1 MSQLL
6 ISVTSVEE
14 AKLAL
19 IHGADI
25 IDLKDPASGALG
37 ALSLPIIQAILTLVD
52 VKKPVSATI
61 GDLAMQTGLII
72 PAVEALVAL
81 KVDFIKIGFLP
92 NDDYH
97 AVLKGLQPIAA
108 SGIKLIAV
116 QFAEHQYDSN
126 LMTTLKISG
135 FIGVM
140 LDTSK
145 KNGLSL
151 FDHYSHKQCEN
162 FAQQARKNGLSFGL
176 AGSLKLEH
184 IAQAKL
190 YKPNYIGF
198 RGGVCL
204 NSQRQLRLDL
214 NKLAA
219 VRMAL

>member
-37 ALSLPIIQAILTLVD
+37 ALPLPIIQAVLALVD
-52 VKKPVSATI
+52 GKKPVSATI
-61 GDLAMQTGLII
+61 GDLAMEPGLII
-72 PAVEALVAL
+72 PAVNALAAH
-81 KVDFIKIGFLP
+81 KVDFIKIGFFP
-92 NDDYH
+92 NDDYQ
-97 AVLKGLQPIAA
+97 AVLKNLQPIAV
-108 SGIKLIAV
+108 SGVNLIAV
-116 QFAEHQYDSN
+116 LFAEYQYVAD
-126 LMTTLKISG
+126 LMAVLKRCG

-140 LDTSK
+140 LDTAQ

-151 FDHYSHKQCEN
+151 FDNYTDKQCTD
-162 FAQQARKNGLSFGL
+162 FAQQARRYDLSFGL

-190 YKPNYIGF
+190 LKPNYIGF
-198 RGGVCL
+198 RGGVCV
-204 NSQRQLRLDL
+204 NSQRQFGLDIQ
-214 NKLAA
+214 KLTA

>member
-1 MSQLL
+1 MSELL

-37 ALSLPIIQAILTLVD
+37 ALPLPIIQAVLALVD
-52 VKKPVSATI
+52 GKKPVSATI
-61 GDLAMQTGLII
+61 GDLAMESGLIS
-72 PAVEALVAL
+72 PAVNALAAL
-81 KVDFIKIGFLP
+81 KVDFIKIGFFP
-92 NDDYH
+92 NDDYQ
-97 AVLKGLQPIAA
+97 AVLKDLYSIAT

-116 QFAEHQYDSN
+116 LFAEHQYHPD
-126 LMTTLKISG
+126 LMTTLKKSG

-151 FDHYSHKQCEN
+151 FDHYTNKQCAH
-162 FAQQARKNGLSFGL
+162 FGKQARRYDLSFGL

-190 YKPNYIGF
+190 LKPNYIGF

-204 NSQRQLRLDL
+204 KSQRQLGLDIQ
-214 NKLAA
+214 KLTA

>member
-37 ALSLPIIQAILTLVD
+37 ALSLPIIQAVLSLVD
-52 VKKPVSATI
+52 GKKPVSATI
-61 GDLAMQTGLII
+61 GDLAMQPGLIT

-81 KVDFIKIGFLP
+81 KVNFIKIGFPP
-92 NDDYH
+92 NEDYQ
-97 AVLKGLQPIAA
+97 AVLKNLQSIAVT
-108 SGIKLIAV
+108 GVNLIAV
-116 QFAEHQYDSN
+116 LFAEYQYEADLLS
-126 LMTTLKISG
+126 TLKKYG

-140 LDTSK
+140 LDTAQ

-151 FDHYSHKQCEN
+151 FDHYTHKQCAN
-162 FAQQARKNGLSFGL
+162 FAQQTRRYGLSFGL

-184 IAQAKL
+184 VAQAKL
-190 YKPNYIGF
+190 LKPNYIGF

-204 NSQRQLRLDL
+204 DSQRQLGLDL
-214 NKLAA
+214 QKLDA